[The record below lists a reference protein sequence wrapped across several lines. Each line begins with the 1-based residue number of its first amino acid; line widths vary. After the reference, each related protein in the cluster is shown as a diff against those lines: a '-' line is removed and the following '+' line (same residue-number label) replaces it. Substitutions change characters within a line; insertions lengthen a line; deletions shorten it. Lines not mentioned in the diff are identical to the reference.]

1 MFVNYVLSSLSKQK
15 INDTVFAILRGFL
28 AGAVA
33 GIECKVLLP
42 HTLGLCPRGLDPHG
56 LCSCFRRISG
66 VWATCAG
73 VPQDVLGAVLVSLA
87 KTVDCR
93 LCLGHLRVLL
103 EKTRRIIGDII
114 DTWADS
120 DFTHDKALKMME
132 PTQKRQ
138 RRIDPH
144 EVACSVALT
153 SDSLG
158 GAPLAPPASLTSRD
172 LRRHAEMRM
181 GVLMASTH
189 LTFRPLGVMASIWD
203 GVRLGNP
210 AKELLL
216 HVLGSVPRK
225 LSSVLPPKVPL
236 SSEMV

>member
-1 MFVNYVLSSLSKQK
+1 MFVNYVLSSFSEQK
-15 INDTVFAILRGFL
+15 KWHGARNLARGFGQDL
-28 AGAVA
+28 YWGRSGGHRMQGPSAPYVGTVPART
-33 GIECKVLLP
+33 GPPRSLQLL
-42 HTLGLCPRGLDPHG
+42 
-56 LCSCFRRISG
+56 SAISG
-66 VWATCAG
+66 VWATFAG

-93 LCLGHLRVLL
+93 LCMGHLRVLL
-103 EKTRRIIGDII
+103 EKTRWIIEDSI

-120 DFTHDKALKMME
+120 EFTHDKALKLIV
-132 PTQKRQ
+132 PTQKKQ

-153 SDSLG
+153 NDSLG
-158 GAPLAPPASLTSRD
+158 GAALSPPASLTSRD

-189 LTFRPLGVMASIWD
+189 LTIRPVGVMASIWD

-210 AKELLL
+210 AKNCFYMCSGAFRE
-216 HVLGSVPRK
+216 S
-225 LSSVLPPKVPL
+225 
-236 SSEMV
+236 

>member
-1 MFVNYVLSSLSKQK
+1 MRGVLA
-15 INDTVFAILRGFL
+15 NTCPGD
-28 AGAVA
+28 AVA
-33 GIECKVLLP
+33 GIECTVLLP

-93 LCLGHLRVLL
+93 LCMGHLRVLL
-103 EKTRRIIGDII
+103 EKTRRLIGDSI

-120 DFTHDKALKMME
+120 EFTHDKALKMMV
-132 PTQKRQ
+132 PTQKKQ

-144 EVACSVALT
+144 EVTCSVALT
-153 SDSLG
+153 NDSLG

-172 LRRHAEMRM
+172 FRRHAEMRM
-181 GVLMASTH
+181 GVVMANIFCSGDDGIDLGRGPTREPCQRVAST
-189 LTFRPLGVMASIWD
+189 RAWE
-203 GVRLGNP
+203 R
-210 AKELLL
+210 
-216 HVLGSVPRK
+216 PRK